1 MKSLYVGLIYEN
13 QYGEFLVRR
22 IGYKGMGRPIV
33 MFSSLGLPIEEGVYL
48 MERMNFPLKNDCYF
62 DLGLPVYPVRKLLSV
77 SECRLDILG
86 NTYMEDYSKLKEVN
100 GDSSISEL
108 EYFLN
113 CIAYPVDEM
122 LSLDFQFTSV
132 SRIAYQ
138 LKLNSQKFQ
147 INFLENLRSGMY
159 NFADILRYAVSPI
172 HPSPETANLIPA
184 ISDLRNRS
192 RITTFY
198 DLSVPIFESNRNHLV
213 TIRTEED
220 YAKWSNCFN
229 PPIHADFVDGSCMVT
244 FNKNLSSKMIDQLT
258 HIFVYHG
265 DGFSRE
271 IRVQFIEN

>member
-1 MKSLYVGLIYEN
+1 MKSLYIGLIYEN

-48 MERMNFPLKNDCYF
+48 MERMNFPLKNDWYF
-62 DLGLPVYPVRKLLSV
+62 DLGIPVYPVRKLLSI

-86 NTYMEDYSKLKEVN
+86 NTYVEDYSKLKEVD
-100 GDSSISEL
+100 GDSAISEL

-147 INFLENLRSGMY
+147 INFLENLRSEMY

-184 ISDLRNRS
+184 ISDLRNGS
-192 RITTFY
+192 RIITFY

-220 YAKWSNCFN
+220 FEKWSKTFDSSFYAHFRNGACF
-229 PPIHADFVDGSCMVT
+229 VY
-244 FNKNLSSKMIDQLT
+244 FNKDMASKEVGQS
-258 HIFVYHG
+258 VYLYTYYG
-265 DGFSRE
+265 SGINRE
-271 IRVQFIEN
+271 IRVQFVKT